1 MNVEKLMSTDVV
13 TILDESRLDNAK
25 ELFEEHKFH
34 HLLVTDKNGN
44 LVGVLSDRDLF
55 KAISPHIG
63 LASEKERDL
72 ATLNKRVHQV
82 AARQVIATNNKAN
95 LNMAIKLFKENKISC
110 LPVVDENNKPVG
122 ILTWRD
128 IINWL
133 YGKLIKS

>member
-1 MNVEKLMSTDVV
+1 MSPNVV
-13 TILDESRLDNAK
+13 TISDESRLDSAK
-25 ELFEEHKFH
+25 DLFEQHKFH
-34 HLLVTDKNGN
+34 HLLVTDNSGK

-82 AARQVIATNNKAN
+82 AARKVIAANNKAN

-110 LPVVDENNKPVG
+110 LPVIDENNKPVG

-133 YGKLIKS
+133 YGKLNQ

>member
-1 MNVEKLMSTDVV
+1 MNVEKLMSENLV
-13 TILDESRLDNAK
+13 TIGDESRLDKAK
-25 ELFEEHKFH
+25 ELFEEYKFH

-82 AARQVIATNNKAN
+82 AARKVIATHNKAN
-95 LNMAIKLFKENKISC
+95 LNTAITLFKENKISC

-133 YGKLIKS
+133 YGKLNK